1 MKKFFTLFTF
11 LSTFFGALAQCPSGQ
26 QNITVDVTTDQY
38 GYECFWQITNS
49 GAGCG
54 NGVVGTFGNT
64 NVG

>member
-38 GYECFWQITNS
+38 GY
-49 GAGCG
+49 
-54 NGVVGTFGNT
+54 
-64 NVG
+64 